1 MTTIK
6 ITPENM
12 NDFPAGTVVLLRYGA
27 YYPEVEGVV
36 VGYDL
41 KPATKFFPASASLV
55 VKQNDGETQFV
66 SQMFPAETKVGP
78 VGTYLLKLAEKV
90 APKKK
95 SPWAVAE

>member
-12 NDFPAGTVVLLRYGA
+12 NDFPVGTVVLSRFGA

-36 VGYDL
+36 VAYDL
-41 KPATKFFPASASLV
+41 KPATKFFPASASLI
-55 VKQNDGETQFV
+55 VKQDDGTNQHV
-66 SQMFPAETKVGP
+66 SQMFAEGTKVGAI
-78 VGTYLLKLAEKV
+78 GTYLMKLAEKV

-95 SPWAVAE
+95 SPWAAE

>member
-1 MTTIK
+1 MTLTK

-12 NDFPAGTVVLLRYGA
+12 NDFPVGTVVLLRYGA

-55 VKQNDGETQFV
+55 VEQNDGETQYV

-78 VGTYLLKLAEKV
+78 VGTYLVKLAEKV
-90 APKKK
+90 TSKTT
-95 SPWAVAE
+95 SPWAAY